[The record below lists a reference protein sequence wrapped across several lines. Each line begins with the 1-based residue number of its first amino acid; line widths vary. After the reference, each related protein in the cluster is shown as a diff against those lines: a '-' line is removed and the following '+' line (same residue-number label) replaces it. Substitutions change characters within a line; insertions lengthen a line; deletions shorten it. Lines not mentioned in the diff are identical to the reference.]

1 MILFIGEV
9 KSKMSNTKKQH
20 KLKSY
25 VLISLFSAII
35 AVLSFISIPAPV
47 PFTLQTLGVF
57 CTLTILGGKYGFI
70 SIILYIFLGI
80 IGLPVFSHFSGGIG
94 HLLGATGGYIIGFIP
109 LALTYWVITY
119 KVKSTTVRKAIGLFS
134 GLILCYLL
142 GTLWYTYKYVGNFTT
157 ESFISSLSVC
167 VLPFLI
173 PDTIKLSCA
182 LLIDK
187 KLNKLINF

>member
-1 MILFIGEV
+1 
-9 KSKMSNTKKQH
+9 MSNTNKQN
-20 KLKSY
+20 KLKTY

-57 CTLTILGGKYGFI
+57 CALAVLGGKSGFI

-109 LALTYWVITY
+109 LALIYLLFTEKIGKSI
-119 KVKSTTVRKAIGLFS
+119 KVKAIGLIA
-134 GLILCYLL
+134 GLFVCYLT
-142 GTLWYTYKYVGNFTT
+142 GTLWYTYKYVGVINL
-157 ESFISSLSVC
+157 ESFLSSLSVC
-167 VLPFLI
+167 VLPFLV
-173 PDTIKLSCA
+173 PDLIKIFCA
-182 LLIDK
+182 LLINK
-187 KLNKLINF
+187 KLHKLIKF